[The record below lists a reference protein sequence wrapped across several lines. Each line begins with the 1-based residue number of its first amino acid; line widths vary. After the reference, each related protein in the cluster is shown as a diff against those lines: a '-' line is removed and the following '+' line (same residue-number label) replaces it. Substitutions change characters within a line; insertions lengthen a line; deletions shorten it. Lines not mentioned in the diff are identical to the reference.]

1 MTAVIISAAVIILL
15 AVLMNFS
22 VVIDVSYIG
31 GKLDYRVKYFIFQ
44 IFPFKKFFSGKN
56 KKKKA
61 DKTIQNNEK
70 TEKKSYNTENFI
82 EKSAEITEFIENS
95 ADDIKKAAKKIF
107 IKDIYI
113 DFVSRNEDA
122 SVCAVNYGIM
132 NGIVYNILGVVCS
145 LFRTTFRSVSIGLRY
160 NQSGNIYDFSFKI
173 KLKLWTGFKTAVSIL
188 YKFIK
193 NKLKKT
199 KENDI

>member
-1 MTAVIISAAVIILL
+1 MTAVIVLAAVIVVLT
-15 AVLMNFS
+15 VLMNFS

-31 GKLDYRVKYFIFQ
+31 GKLDYCVKYFIFQ

-56 KKKKA
+56 KKKKT
-61 DKTIQNNEK
+61 DKTIKSDEK
-70 TEKKSYNTENFI
+70 TEKKSYSSENLI
-82 EKSAEITEFIENS
+82 EKSAEITELIRNS

-113 DFVSRNEDA
+113 DFVSRDEDA
-122 SVCAVNYGIM
+122 CVCAVNYGIM
-132 NGIVYNILGVVCS
+132 NGIVYNILGIVCS
-145 LFRTTFRSVSIGLRY
+145 LFKTAFKSVSIGLRY

-173 KLKLWTGFKTAVSIL
+173 KLKLWTGFKTALNIL

-193 NKLKKT
+193 TKLKKA